1 MALRRCTVFAPL
13 CYAFWAAGRVKSQ
26 YAFVSVVAGSLVA
39 LIYGVLK
46 VLGIITFP
54 LAAVFPGILVG
65 IIVMAVGYAS
75 GKA

>member
-1 MALRRCTVFAPL
+1 MH
-13 CYAFWAAGRVKSQ
+13 
-26 YAFVSVVAGSLVA
+26 FVSVVAGSLVA

-65 IIVMAVGYAS
+65 IIVMAVGYAA
-75 GKA
+75 GKV